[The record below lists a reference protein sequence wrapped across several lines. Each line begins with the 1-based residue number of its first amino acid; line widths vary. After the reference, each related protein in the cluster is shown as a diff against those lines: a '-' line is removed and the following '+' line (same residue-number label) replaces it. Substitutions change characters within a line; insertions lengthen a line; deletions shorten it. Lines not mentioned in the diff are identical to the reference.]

1 MAPGLSRRVRRPRL
15 VLVEFAGPVP
25 ILVEPSFR
33 LALRF
38 PKQVGPF
45 PDPHLLAAGHICG
58 KLPGWVVEGDGTRVQ
73 AQNDLPEPGVM
84 KQALN
89 VMAMLFGLRHIE
101 NG

>member
-1 MAPGLSRRVRRPRL
+1 MAPGLSRRIRRLSL
-15 VLVEFAGPVP
+15 VLIEFTGPVP

-38 PKQVGPF
+38 PEQVGPF
-45 PDPHLLAAGHICG
+45 PDSHLLSAGHICV

-73 AQNDLPEPGVM
+73 AQNDLPEPSVM